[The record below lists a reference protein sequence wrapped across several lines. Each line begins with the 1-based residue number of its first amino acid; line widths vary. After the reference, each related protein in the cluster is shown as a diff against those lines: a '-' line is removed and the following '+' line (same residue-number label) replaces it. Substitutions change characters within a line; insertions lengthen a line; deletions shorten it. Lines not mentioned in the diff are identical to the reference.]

1 MAEDRENF
9 LSRWSKRK
17 RDAAA
22 KTESAPAPKAE
33 TASEAPA
40 LPPLD
45 QLTHDSDFSVFMHA
59 KVDERLRRAALKK
72 LFSDPRFNVVDG
84 LDDYAEDYT
93 KLESLA
99 PEVARRLEHAKSTLF
114 GRESGRSEAPDEDAA
129 ASAPATDTPPEAS
142 GAQESNDAAAPD
154 QREETAVRH
163 PAPRDPDTKTS

>member
-1 MAEDRENF
+1 MAEDREPF

-33 TASEAPA
+33 TAPEAPA

-93 KLESLA
+93 KLEALA

-114 GRESGRSEAPDEDAA
+114 GRDSGKSETPGDETA
-129 ASAPATDTPPEAS
+129 ASTPPTDTPPEPS
-142 GAQESNDAAAPD
+142 EPPGSNDAAAPD
-154 QREETAVRH
+154 QREETAAQQ
-163 PAPRDPDTKTS
+163 PAPRDPDTKTG